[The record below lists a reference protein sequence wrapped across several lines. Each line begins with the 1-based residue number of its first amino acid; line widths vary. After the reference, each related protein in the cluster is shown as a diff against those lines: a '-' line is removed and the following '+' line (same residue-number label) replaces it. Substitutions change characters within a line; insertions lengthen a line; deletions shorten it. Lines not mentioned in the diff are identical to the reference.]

1 MTNKELIELIYKN
14 QLKQA
19 EDFILYITNRYF
31 QGKMPI
37 KEIKLSF
44 VNNHPFV
51 YFNILDRTRKFSIH
65 FMKNGRIQ
73 IGVSIPFEYN
83 KYYFDISNDKQLS
96 KRKFSKIIYQRCFLE
111 AEKTLHFDMD
121 CYTFTYSKFD
131 NKIQST
137 TRYEITKIIVRNI
150 LNRKGIKHLFLKSY
164 NTNILD
170 FHIRSDNNKFFYIN
184 TNKKEEIFFERK
196 QFNKKIRS
204 IVDSINYSDSKFN
217 NILIPS
223 KLETNVKN
231 KTRNFINNNIKN

>member
-1 MTNKELIELIYKN
+1 MTNKELIELIYIN
-14 QLKQA
+14 QIEQA

-51 YFNILDRTRKFSIH
+51 YFNILDCKRKFSIH

-83 KYYFDISNDKQLS
+83 RYYFDISNDKQLS

-111 AEKTLHFDMD
+111 AEKTLHFYMNSRS
-121 CYTFTYSKFD
+121 FIYSQFND
-131 NKIQST
+131 KIESNI
-137 TRYEITKIIVRNI
+137 RYEINKIIVRNI

-170 FHIRSDNNKFFYIN
+170 FHVRSDNNKFFYIN